1 MKITETQLR
10 KLIRKVILKEFTS
23 GGTGLAGRKL
33 HKGRKSTALQ
43 TAEKGATD
51 AKKAMEKALKEK
63 EAARTERDAEKTA
76 RDTKRT
82 AFISKDTDYT
92 TKGSKY
98 TVDNTDYTSK
108 TSTYNSK
115 VTEDATAAKALADHR
130 KVEPN
135 RYASYEWSPK
145 ELKKAIKVKAQIVRA
160 IPLPPIS
167 LGVGPIPIYPPN
179 KQIKFFFDK
188 IGKTIEIADENQ
200 SLNFWTMSSMMAPY
214 YEMLNYLS
222 NWLNKKGINKI
233 KAENYITSLFLG
245 LSENAYKNKYKN
257 LKELVKKSQTPK
269 GLNEQALKELKK
281 IEFYKKLNS
290 TSNIILK
297 RLKGK

>member
-130 KVEPN
+130 KVEPV
-135 RYASYEWSPK
+135 RWATYEW
-145 ELKKAIKVKAQIVRA
+145 
-160 IPLPPIS
+160 
-167 LGVGPIPIYPPN
+167 
-179 KQIKFFFDK
+179 
-188 IGKTIEIADENQ
+188 T
-200 SLNFWTMSSMMAPY
+200 
-214 YEMLNYLS
+214 
-222 NWLNKKGINKI
+222 
-233 KAENYITSLFLG
+233 
-245 LSENAYKNKYKN
+245 
-257 LKELVKKSQTPK
+257 LKEL
-269 GLNEQALKELKK
+269 G
-281 IEFYKKLNS
+281 
-290 TSNIILK
+290 
-297 RLKGK
+297 KGKKAPPYPQWLLATKSSHGEDAMTKYQKEYYIKGNKLKTSKNPVEPPKSEAGVSPLTFRQDLKSVVNPAFTSWTNEDVVKAKASTDATKAMNTAKTQMDAAKAKR